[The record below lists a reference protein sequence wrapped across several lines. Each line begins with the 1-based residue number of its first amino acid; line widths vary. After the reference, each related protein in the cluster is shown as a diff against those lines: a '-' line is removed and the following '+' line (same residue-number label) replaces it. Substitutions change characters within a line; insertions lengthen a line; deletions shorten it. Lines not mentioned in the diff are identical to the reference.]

1 MSNETIIETVE
12 ETIEEVLETIE
23 EVVDNSVEALEES
36 IADLKQKSKGM
47 PETDD
52 KNVIGSSRTV
62 AKGGKKSGSITPTA
76 SGAIGSGA
84 ASKSPKVKAVEP
96 KIVKKETVALFSTRN
111 VLWEGVGKIDKGY
124 NIVDKAEAEKW
135 LKRDHVRTATPEEV
149 AKEYGI

>member
-12 ETIEEVLETIE
+12 ETAEEVLETVE

-36 IADLKQKSKGM
+36 IGDLKQKLKGV
-47 PETDD
+47 PETDEN
-52 KNVIGSSRTV
+52 NVIGSSRTT
-62 AKGGKKSGSITPTA
+62 AKGGKKSGAIIQTE

-96 KIVKKETVALFSTRN
+96 KVFNKETVALFSTRN

-124 NIVDKAEAEKW
+124 NIVEKAEAEKW
-135 LKRDHVRTATPEEV
+135 LERDHVRTATPEEV

>member
-12 ETIEEVLETIE
+12 ETVEEVLETIE

-36 IADLKQKSKGM
+36 IGDLKQKLKGI
-47 PETDD
+47 PETDEN
-52 KNVIGSSRTV
+52 NVIGSSRTT
-62 AKGGKKSGSITPTA
+62 ANGGKKFGAITQTEN
-76 SGAIGSGA
+76 GAIGSGA
-84 ASKSPKVKAVEP
+84 ANKSPKVKAVEP
-96 KIVKKETVALFSTRN
+96 KVVKKETVALFSTRN

-149 AKEYGI
+149 AEEYGI